1 MQSNSNNYDL
11 FYKFIHTYSPF
22 GFRNI
27 DLDSP
32 LMKHLGELMEKNNQF
47 FVVGDFLKMKIAF
60 TSSRS
65 VQLMGIEPEDMD
77 PFRFIDATH
86 PDDVQRHYLCRAKM
100 SNLAKELYISEKGFS
115 LLSTNLRLRNA
126 AGEYSQ
132 TLFQEYM
139 YFVSIPYKSVFI
151 LQINTN
157 IDWWKP
163 VKNSFHHYVGKD
175 LKLHRYPDND
185 LLNIG
190 IPFSTREF
198 EIIKL
203 IAKGMNSEQIAEKL
217 FISINTVNTHRKN
230 IIDKTGKRNISEL
243 IYELMEKGLM

>member
-1 MQSNSNNYDL
+1 MTGNLSNYDL
-11 FYKFIHTYSPF
+11 FYKFIHTYSPL

-27 DLDSP
+27 DFDSL
-32 LMKHLGELMEKNNQF
+32 LMKQLDELMERNNQF
-47 FVVGDFLKMKIAF
+47 FLVGDLLQTRIIYA
-60 TSSRS
+60 SSRCF
-65 VQLMGIEPEDMD
+65 QLIGIKPSELDLLD
-77 PFRFIDATH
+77 FINATH
-86 PDDVQRHYLCRAKM
+86 QDDLQRYYLCRAKM
-100 SNLAKELYISEKGFS
+100 VNMAKELYLAEKGAA

-126 AGEYSQ
+126 AGGYTQ

-151 LQINTN
+151 LQIHTN

-163 VKNSFHHYVGKD
+163 AKNGFHHYVGND

-190 IPFSTREF
+190 IPFSSREF

-203 IAKGMNSEQIAEKL
+203 IALGMRSDQIAEKL
-217 FISINTVNTHRKN
+217 FLSINTVSTHRKN
-230 IIDKTGKRNISEL
+230 IIDKTGKHSISEL
-243 IYELMEKGLM
+243 IYELMEKGLL

>member
-1 MQSNSNNYDL
+1 MTGVFFNYDL
-11 FYKFIHTYSPF
+11 YFKFIHTYSPF

-27 DLDSP
+27 HFDSQ
-32 LMKHLGELMEKNNQF
+32 LMIQLEELTERNNQF
-47 FVVGDFLKMKIAF
+47 FLVGDFLKMKIAF

-65 VQLMGIEPEDMD
+65 VQLMDIKPEDMD

-100 SNLAKELYISEKGFS
+100 SNMAKELYMSEKGAA
-115 LLSTNLRLRNA
+115 LLSTNLKLRNA
-126 AGEYSQ
+126 AGGYSQ
-132 TLFQEYM
+132 TLFQEYL

-151 LQINTN
+151 LQIHTN

-163 VKNSFHHYVGKD
+163 AKNSFHHYVGD
-175 LKLHRYPDND
+175 DMKLFRYPDDD

-190 IPFSTREF
+190 IPFSQREF

-203 IAKGMNSEQIAEKL
+203 IATGLSSEQIAEKL
-217 FISINTVNTHRKN
+217 FISVNTVSTHRKN
-230 IIDKTGKRNISEL
+230 IIEKSGKHNISEL
-243 IYELMEKGLM
+243 IYELMEKGLL

>member
-1 MQSNSNNYDL
+1 MNSAFGNYDL
-11 FYKFIHTYSPF
+11 YYKFIHTYSPF

-27 DLDSP
+27 DSDST
-32 LMKHLGELMEKNNQF
+32 LMKQLDNLMEKNNQF
-47 FVVGDFLKMKIAF
+47 IVVGDFLKMKIAF

-77 PFRFIDATH
+77 PFSFIDATH

-100 SNLAKELYISEKGFS
+100 NNMAKELYISEKGFS
-115 LLSTNLRLRNA
+115 LLSSNLRLRNP
-126 AGEYSQ
+126 AGGYSQ
-132 TLFQEYM
+132 TLFQEYL
-139 YFVSIPYKSVFI
+139 YFVTIPYKSVFI
-151 LQINTN
+151 LQIHTN

-163 VKNSFHHYVGKD
+163 AKNGFHHYVGND
-175 LKLHRYPDND
+175 LKLHRYPDNE

-203 IAKGMNSEQIAEKL
+203 IATGMNSEQIAEKL